1 MSTRHTSQPVEEPTI
16 LLVDDYDAIRLLMK
30 NYLQKHGYR
39 VLEARDGDEAIRIAG
54 EECRTL
60 RLIVMDLNLP
70 GTDGLTA
77 TRSIRK
83 MSELCDVPIIA
94 CTARSSA
101 EEREEAMKAG
111 CTDLIAKPLG
121 KDTIE
126 IIIERFLMS
135 A

>member
-1 MSTRHTSQPVEEPTI
+1 MSTRQTFDEGQTI
-16 LLVDDYDAIRLLMK
+16 LLVDDYDAIRLLLK
-30 NYLQKHGYR
+30 NYFQKHGYR
-39 VLEARDGDEAIRIAG
+39 VLEARDGDEAVRIAG
-54 EECRTL
+54 EECKTL

-77 TRSIRK
+77 TRSIRQ

-101 EEREEAMKAG
+101 EEREEAIRAG
-111 CTDLIAKPLG
+111 CTDLIGKPLG
-121 KDTIE
+121 KEAIQ
-126 IIIERFLMS
+126 IIIERYLPG